1 MNTILTPSDELLL
14 AKLGIE
20 PSHLPTTILP
30 EKIDDY
36 IAAINWLT
44 DYKPKSDTSSLEQV
58 HGYLEAI
65 HHLCKVQAD
74 KLINF
79 LLAIPITTVDSVV
92 EKLPLPLCDY
102 LTFKGLYRNLLEI
115 SNEIISSFS
124 KGETDLN
131 SVFILKARALEG
143 SGLLKDAQDIY
154 EKVGLQSV
162 PDSANHIEATACL
175 GMCQIQAGLYQIGVS
190 NVHKALILIES
201 FLDVNAD
208 LKSRLRFVELKADIF
223 NNLAYFEMSQ
233 SNFEKSIKL
242 YLEVFEI
249 RKANKIVYKLVDPL
263 VHQGILLRRIGEY
276 NRAILRLTEA
286 REKAREVK
294 DEQAMTWIAHHMA
307 WVLLNQG
314 NVLLA
319 EEQGN
324 ISLDGYKKVE
334 NKRGIS
340 DSYEQLGFIYLAQD
354 RIKDAKEN
362 FELAYTIRKEIGNR
376 HGLASSMLGLALYYW
391 HKRQYL
397 EFAKFL
403 INGFKQYY
411 QIGVFNRAR
420 LLRIL
425 NLAYVWTIG
434 KKNWTM

>member
-1 MNTILTPSDELLL
+1 MNTFLTPSDELLL

-20 PSHLPTTILP
+20 PSHLPTVVSL

-44 DYKPKSDTSSLEQV
+44 DYKPKPDASSLEQV
-58 HGYLEAI
+58 QGYLEAI

-79 LLAIPITTVDSVV
+79 LLTIPITVDSGVDFFS
-92 EKLPLPLCDY
+92 LPLCDY

-124 KGETDLN
+124 KGETGLN

-143 SGLLKDAQDIY
+143 NGLLKDAQDIY
-154 EKVGLQSV
+154 EEVGLKSV
-162 PDSANHIEATACL
+162 TGSANHIEATARL

-190 NVHKALILIES
+190 NVQKALISIES
-201 FLDVNAD
+201 FLDANAD
-208 LKSRLRFVELKADIF
+208 IKSRLRFLDLKTDIF
-223 NNLAYFEMSQ
+223 NNLAYVEMNQ
-233 SNFEKSIKL
+233 CNFEKSIKL
-242 YLEVFEI
+242 YLEVFES
-249 RKANKIVYKLVDPL
+249 RKANKIIHKLVAPL

-276 NRAILRLTEA
+276 KGAILRLSEA

-294 DEQAMTWIAHHMA
+294 DEQAMTWIAHHLA

-324 ISLDGYKKVE
+324 ISLEGYKKVE
-334 NKRGIS
+334 DKRGIS
-340 DSYEQLGFIYLAQD
+340 DSYEQLGFIYLA
-354 RIKDAKEN
+354 KDKFKKAKIF
-362 FELAYTIRKEIGNR
+362 FELAFNIRNEIGNR
-376 HGLASSMLGLALYYW
+376 HGIASCTMGLALSCW
-391 HKRQYL
+391 HNKQYL
-397 EFAKFL
+397 EFTKFL
-403 INGFKQYY
+403 IQGFQQYY
-411 QIGVFNRAR
+411 QIRVLNRAR

-425 NLAYVWTIG
+425 KLAYVWTIG
-434 KKNWTM
+434 KRNWTI